1 MKIKLEI
8 SKDKAGNTVYKGLG
22 WFYDVDKE
30 TGLVKLDE
38 KGNKLKARSKK
49 ILASVSVPNSVGNR
63 GIYIITDENTSHSF
77 EVQLKYKLSDSEWV
91 FKNEKW
97 SKEAITE
104 EYFIGNPNNYS
115 CNKTVDLKE
124 GKFYYATVNRYGYL
138 VLNDKDVEFKKDDR
152 VQ

>member
-1 MKIKLEI
+1 MKIQLEI
-8 SKDKAGNTVYKGLG
+8 SKDKAGNTVYKGRG
-22 WFYDVDKE
+22 WFYKEPVELDKN
-30 TGLVKLDE
+30 GIKVKVRKPL
-38 KGNKLKARSKK
+38 

-63 GIYIITDENTSHSF
+63 GIYLFTDENTSHSF

-91 FKNEKW
+91 FKNEKLTRECII
-97 SKEAITE
+97 KE

-138 VLNDKDVEFKKDDR
+138 VLNDKDVESKPKKDDR
-152 VQ
+152 VQL